1 MKLEEI
7 LAWNYLQTNTGKK
20 KDSNNHLECFLVF
33 TYMITCFWLLVSGLS
48 VKFTADNPV
57 VVETNKNITL
67 KWSINKTTGSN
78 VRDINAY
85 VQSQS
90 IKKRKIVTWGNN
102 EPIVLRDAEKIYDN
116 RLKTDFAGNKFSL
129 KIINAKYVDSGN
141 YSAEVLLESFEKAVQ
156 VATVNVYGM
165 FFSYFQ

>member
-1 MKLEEI
+1 M
-7 LAWNYLQTNTGKK
+7 
-20 KDSNNHLECFLVF
+20 
-33 TYMITCFWLLVSGLS
+33 S

-78 VRDINAY
+78 IRDINAY

-90 IKKRKIVTWGNN
+90 IKKRKIVTWANN
-102 EPIVLRDAEKIYDN
+102 EPLVLRDAEKIYDY
-116 RLKTDFAGNKFSL
+116 RLKTDFVGNKFSL

>member
-1 MKLEEI
+1 M
-7 LAWNYLQTNTGKK
+7 
-20 KDSNNHLECFLVF
+20 
-33 TYMITCFWLLVSGLS
+33 
-48 VKFTADNPV
+48 KFTADNPV

-78 VRDINAY
+78 IRDINAY

-90 IKKRKIVTWGNN
+90 IKKRKIVTWANN
-102 EPIVLRDAEKIYDN
+102 EPLVLRDAEKIYDY

-141 YSAEVLLESFEKAVQ
+141 YSAGVLLESLEKPVQ

>member
-1 MKLEEI
+1 M
-7 LAWNYLQTNTGKK
+7 
-20 KDSNNHLECFLVF
+20 
-33 TYMITCFWLLVSGLS
+33 S

-78 VRDINAY
+78 IRDINAY

-90 IKKRKIVTWGNN
+90 IKKRKIVTWANN
-102 EPIVLRDAEKIYDN
+102 EPLVLRDAEKIYDY
-116 RLKTDFAGNKFSL
+116 RLKTDFVGNKFSL
-129 KIINAKYVDSGN
+129 KIINAKYVDTGN

>member
-1 MKLEEI
+1 M
-7 LAWNYLQTNTGKK
+7 
-20 KDSNNHLECFLVF
+20 
-33 TYMITCFWLLVSGLS
+33 
-48 VKFTADNPV
+48 KFTADNPV

-78 VRDINAY
+78 IRDINAY

-90 IKKRKIVTWGNN
+90 IKKRKIVTWANN
-102 EPIVLRDAEKIYDN
+102 EPLVLRDAEKIYDY
-116 RLKTDFAGNKFSL
+116 RLKTDFVGNKFSL

>member
-1 MKLEEI
+1 M
-7 LAWNYLQTNTGKK
+7 
-20 KDSNNHLECFLVF
+20 
-33 TYMITCFWLLVSGLS
+33 
-48 VKFTADNPV
+48 KFTADNPV

-102 EPIVLRDAEKIYDN
+102 EPVVLGGAEKIYDY
-116 RLKTDFAGNKFSL
+116 RLKTDLAGNKFSL

>member
-1 MKLEEI
+1 M
-7 LAWNYLQTNTGKK
+7 
-20 KDSNNHLECFLVF
+20 
-33 TYMITCFWLLVSGLS
+33 
-48 VKFTADNPV
+48 KFTADNPV

-78 VRDINAY
+78 IRDINAY

-90 IKKRKIVTWGNN
+90 IKKRKIVTWANN
-102 EPIVLRDAEKIYDN
+102 EPLVLRDAEKIYDY
-116 RLKTDFAGNKFSL
+116 RLKTDFVGNKFSL
-129 KIINAKYVDSGN
+129 KIINAKYVDTGN

>member
-1 MKLEEI
+1 M
-7 LAWNYLQTNTGKK
+7 
-20 KDSNNHLECFLVF
+20 
-33 TYMITCFWLLVSGLS
+33 S

-78 VRDINAY
+78 IRDINTY

-90 IKKRKIVTWGNN
+90 IKKRKIVTWANN
-102 EPIVLRDAEKIYDN
+102 EPLVLRDAEKIYDY
-116 RLKTDFAGNKFSL
+116 RLKTDFVGNKFSL